1 MLLKQQNED
10 IYAGEKIEKMGII
23 LKGSVQIEQNDFW
36 GNRNIIDKI
45 AAGEFFAETY
55 AITGEPLMVDV
66 EVVEPCEIAFVN
78 VQKIMNG
85 NDIQSKM
92 KLSQILVSICSRKN
106 LKLSQKII
114 FTSSKTIR
122 SRLNAYL
129 SFQAKIHKS
138 MEFDI
143 PFNRMCKNAS

>member
-1 MLLKQQNED
+1 
-10 IYAGEKIEKMGII
+10 
-23 LKGSVQIEQNDFW
+23 
-36 GNRNIIDKI
+36 
-45 AAGEFFAETY
+45 
-55 AITGEPLMVDV
+55 
-66 EVVEPCEIAFVN
+66 
-78 VQKIMNG
+78 MNG

-92 KLSQILVSICSRKN
+92 KLSQILVCICSRKN

-143 PFNRMCKNAS
+143 PFDRQQLADYLNLERSAMSGELSKMVKEGLLETRKNHFILKK